1 MDEINSKLYIFEE
14 EWNKLEMAMRNI
26 FRLQDRGQKDKRLR
40 KVQLKDMEDSL
51 RLLTNISQEFQEK
64 IEVIA
69 EKQSLKRK
77 ELIFLQNQKKDM
89 SLKS

>member
-1 MDEINSKLYIFEE
+1 
-14 EWNKLEMAMRNI
+14 
-26 FRLQDRGQKDKRLR
+26 
-40 KVQLKDMEDSL
+40 MEDSL

-77 ELIFLQNQKKDM
+77 ELRFLQNQKKDM
-89 SLKS
+89 NLKSQPIFGMLKNN